1 MPVGVHLQRVVVVV
15 GGDGLPINS
24 GNCRCRRTKFFRGKS
39 APCFGTGN
47 GIKSRDFAKTAKTQ
61 SLQMRHRVL
70 IGIGDVGFGNLVGVA
85 FFAHTNQL
93 PLGTGSKGID
103 GFLVG
108 GSFFH
113 GEIVC
118 PISTS
123 VGENLAVA
131 LIVVDGG
138 DAPFYIGRLFQF
150 VIGDFTQGRQHHYG
164 AIVYGTGV
172 VGAVWDEH
180 TVFIKRSTF
189 CGVAP
194 HAIAES
200 DGIGV
205 DVGAFFI

>member
-1 MPVGVHLQRVVVVV
+1 
-15 GGDGLPINS
+15 
-24 GNCRCRRTKFFRGKS
+24 
-39 APCFGTGN
+39 
-47 GIKSRDFAKTAKTQ
+47 
-61 SLQMRHRVL
+61 MRHRVL

-205 DVGAFFI
+205 DVGAFLQFYHHIGGAIAVDVGYQKAAYIVVEFAIANHTDRVKSVFARKKSAIAVTRKDSVD